1 MAEKSIESK
10 EEAKISASV
19 SSIYQRLLDKKE
31 KDKAE
36 RKLAREERRR
46 AEKEEAERVAKETNM
61 DPKEVRYKMW
71 VEALEGITG
80 EELEP
85 DEKKKK
91 KKKKRKLHYQAWA
104 SEDTILQ
111 KPKKKKNKN
120 YAKEFDPELKM
131 LRTEISN
138 QNKFNAD
145 LQKRFNNA
153 LGPATKD
160 AAAPNKS
167 MVDLAAVIN
176 SGHSNALGMIREVAS
191 IKKTIADLKM
201 KQKKL
206 DSETNKNGV
215 NPEEANDLTLMGSS
229 LMDSLFDRVSQVP
242 QNLNSA
248 PQQYSAPAPEPAPQI
263 DNIPKF
269 DPTTWEGPTLTNNF
283 ASYETVPHEVFVEI
297 NDHTGDRRYVAIESN
312 TGKEITGCNIPTND
326 PKTLRYNEK
335 TDTVTGV
342 FGEAFRV
349 RHV

>member
-31 KDKAE
+31 KDRAE
-36 RKLAREERRR
+36 RKLAREERKRVQ
-46 AEKEEAERVAKETNM
+46 KEEAERVAKEQDL
-61 DPKEVRYKMW
+61 DPDEARYKMW

-80 EELEP
+80 EELDP

-91 KKKKRKLHYQAWA
+91 KKKRKLRYRVWA
-104 SEDTILQ
+104 DEDTVLQ

-120 YAKEFDPELKM
+120 YGKEFDPELRM
-131 LRTEISN
+131 LRTELAN
-138 QNKFNAD
+138 QNRFNAD
-145 LQKRFNNA
+145 LQKRFANA

-160 AAAPNKS
+160 AVAPNKS

-206 DSETNKNGV
+206 DSEISKNGV
-215 NPEEANDLTLMGSS
+215 SPEEANDLTLMGSS
-229 LMDSLFDRVSQVP
+229 LMDSLFERVSQSTP
-242 QNLNSA
+242 QNFNQPPTA
-248 PQQYSAPAPEPAPQI
+248 PTANQSQPV

-269 DPTTWEGPTLTNNF
+269 DPSTWEGPQLTNNF

-297 NDHTGDRRYVAIESN
+297 NDRTGDRRYVAIESN
-312 TGKEITGCNIPTND
+312 SGKEITGCNIPTND